1 MTCHIESRLL
11 VIISMVMVGRF
22 ASSADVQDVEHDEL
36 GAPNVIRSFC
46 STPQGAD
53 RFGLGRF
60 LGDSFGEMYSESDG
74 RTVVTNGQQQG
85 RLVVLRRLRER
96 YEGFDEGLFS
106 YDTKRRLYR
115 VELWRDV
122 STDENA
128 MIVMNKV
135 LKIKESLSRRYGT
148 EFHREIP
155 ASGGREG
162 RLECIY
168 RFVNDDDAFS
178 IAISLFRDEGT
189 KRLCVS
195 VQSET
200 VLRSA
205 EGSCE
210 KEHKSTTEPIP
221 SVNVEVDI

>member
-22 ASSADVQDVEHDEL
+22 ASSADVQDVEHDEF

-46 STPQGAD
+46 STPRGAD

-60 LGDSFGEMYSESDG
+60 LGDSFGEVYSESDG
-74 RTVVTNGQQQG
+74 RTVMTNRQEQG
-85 RLVVLRRLRER
+85 RLVVVRRLRER
-96 YEGFDEGLFS
+96 YEGFDEGFFS

-122 STDENA
+122 SADENA

-135 LKIKESLSRRYGT
+135 LKIKECLSRRYGA
-148 EFHREIP
+148 EFHKEIP
-155 ASGGREG
+155 ASGELRGESG
-162 RLECIY
+162 CIY
-168 RFVNDDDAFS
+168 RFVNADDDFL
-178 IAISLFRDEGT
+178 IAISLFRDGNT

-195 VQSET
+195 VQSEA
-200 VLRSA
+200 VLRST
-205 EGSCE
+205 ERSCE
-210 KEHKSTTEPIP
+210 KEHKSTAEPIP